1 MMKKSNFACL
11 ITFLFIFC
19 ACNTPQQSDE
29 KNALLWKISGKDLS
43 QSSYIFGTWD
53 GSHKDSADL
62 ANIYNS
68 YPHFDEA
75 FNSVSYFMTES
86 SPEEQ
91 IGHITSSH
99 KFISNIYLKKDTTY
113 KDIFD
118 ETNLQKLDS
127 LTTKYFD
134 KSIYL
139 VGVKPLF
146 LMYTLASTKEE
157 AEYEKKGLDWN
168 KDRGMNAQL
177 FYRAKDKKYITRILE
192 SRADIWD
199 MLLPYYGQP
208 LPTQTEMVKYMLTAE
223 GEQNSLMIKSIN
235 DSITNAYSKHDIN
248 NLLLS
253 FENMDKINP
262 LSKFIGDNVIEN
274 RNRRWI
280 SKIVPAIE
288 ENPTFIAIGVRSL
301 YGENGL
307 INLLKK
313 KGYTVEP
320 IM

>member
-1 MMKKSNFACL
+1 
-11 ITFLFIFC
+11 
-19 ACNTPQQSDE
+19 
-29 KNALLWKISGKDLS
+29 
-43 QSSYIFGTWD
+43 
-53 GSHKDSADL
+53 
-62 ANIYNS
+62 
-68 YPHFDEA
+68 
-75 FNSVSYFMTES
+75 
-86 SPEEQ
+86 
-91 IGHITSSH
+91 
-99 KFISNIYLKKDTTY
+99 
-113 KDIFD
+113 
-118 ETNLQKLDS
+118 
-127 LTTKYFD
+127 
-134 KSIYL
+134 
-139 VGVKPLF
+139 
-146 LMYTLASTKEE
+146 
-157 AEYEKKGLDWN
+157 
-168 KDRGMNAQL
+168 
-177 FYRAKDKKYITRILE
+177 
-192 SRADIWD
+192 

-320 IM
+320 VM